1 LAAEKEMMNILV
13 VYDQYST
20 HTNTVHE
27 HLQALGR
34 FSSHQHLFYHCGRSG
49 RGVEWS
55 SLDALVI
62 HYSARL
68 ISHSVSSELR
78 LRIARFR
85 GTKVLF
91 VQDEYDLTE
100 HLRELILA
108 LGIDLVF
115 TCVPPESIETIY
127 PAARFP
133 DTRFTSTL
141 TGFAP
146 VDPLTPDQ
154 WADPT
159 ERPLLVG
166 YRGRALPFWYG
177 DLGQEKQ
184 EIAERFR
191 LECEKR
197 SLPCDIEWDD
207 RHRIY
212 GDAWPR
218 FMGNCRATLGTE
230 SGSNLFDDDGSLRRR
245 FKEWQV
251 THPSGRYAAARK
263 AVLGDAVERPLMNQ
277 ISPRIFEAIASGTA
291 LVLYEGSYS
300 GVVQPEAHYIP
311 LRKDFSNIDG
321 VFAVL
326 NDPAALRAMTR
337 RAYRDVIES
346 GAWSYQT
353 FVADYDWQI
362 EQLPSRT
369 KTTTRALRLS
379 GGVTNEP
386 VRQDNVRLPP
396 VLAALWRALPV
407 ELRTRI
413 YPFARA
419 FAITCRRLLAVKQKL
434 YG

>member
-1 LAAEKEMMNILV
+1 MNILV

-27 HLQALGR
+27 HLEALGR
-34 FSSHQHLFYHCGRSG
+34 FSAHRHFFCHCGRSG
-49 RGVEWS
+49 SGIDWS
-55 SLDALVI
+55 SFDVLVI

-68 ISHSVSSELR
+68 ISRSINVGLR
-78 LRIARFR
+78 RRISNFR
-85 GTKVLF
+85 KAKVLF

-100 HLRELILA
+100 LLRELIAA
-108 LGIDLVF
+108 LSIDLVF
-115 TCVPPESIETIY
+115 TCVPRESIETIY
-127 PAARFP
+127 PAVRFP
-133 DTRFTSTL
+133 NTSFTSTL
-141 TGFAP
+141 TGFVP
-146 VDPLTPDQ
+146 VDPMTPDE
-154 WADPT
+154 WDDPA
-159 ERPLLVG
+159 ERSLLVG

-191 LECEKR
+191 RECEKR

-212 GDAWPR
+212 GEAWPR
-218 FMGNCRATLGTE
+218 FMANCRATLGTE

-245 FKEWQV
+245 FTEWQV
-251 THPSGRYAAARK
+251 AHPCGSYAAARK
-263 AVLGDAVERPLMNQ
+263 AVLGDVVEHPLMNQ

-300 GVVQPEAHYIP
+300 GVVQPDAHYIP
-311 LRKDFSNIDG
+311 LRKDFSNIDA

-326 NDPAALRAMTR
+326 NDPAAIRAMTR
-337 RAYRDVIES
+337 RAYRDVIEN

-353 FVADYDWQI
+353 FVAEYDRQI
-362 EQLPSRT
+362 EQLPL
-369 KTTTRALRLS
+369 RASTISNTPRLS

-386 VRQDNVRLPP
+386 TRLDNVSLPP
-396 VLAALWRALPV
+396 FMASLWRALPV
-407 ELRTRI
+407 HLRTRI

-419 FAITCRRLLAVKQKL
+419 VAMAGRRLAAGKQ
-434 YG
+434 